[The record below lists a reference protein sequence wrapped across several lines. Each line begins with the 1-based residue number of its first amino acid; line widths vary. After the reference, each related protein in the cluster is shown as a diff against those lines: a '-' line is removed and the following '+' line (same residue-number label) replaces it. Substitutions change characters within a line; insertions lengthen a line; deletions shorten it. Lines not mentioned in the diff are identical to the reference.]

1 MLGETALAVV
11 MESINNKVT
20 TNESGSQV
28 DRILESAHK
37 RFFTAGGDQGFFVD
51 KRDFAYLEEVLLKG
65 KDMRNH
71 VLLADTEL
79 VRLKEDL
86 SALHAANDLSEK
98 KLKDMQEHLDSSYGK
113 LQRAESERA
122 KALEDAKSAREE
134 KKRFKDELVKSKA
147 EWEAHVKR
155 LEFQTIS
162 SDLSDPVDLKT
173 VKDELVIARRHV
185 KDAQA
190 ELERLNS
197 NVSKANE
204 SATHLTR
211 EKEFLQKAYDDSV
224 KQYNAINSAW
234 ESAQALA
241 PEPEVV
247 DTLARIKLDESVKK
261 LIGAKSFDWLSK
273 LQQVPTANVRDTT
286 FHLLGAARDSS
297 NKQVSKLTAL
307 LQKVFE
313 WVKEHSNKMRD
324 KLKPWLDTIASDI
337 ASGKVRTMAFYR
349 SELEKLVADFKVV
362 QHKAATK
369 LNQKVEEVSF
379 MTNASS
385 WVKVLFYYRPK
396 RYFSKGVGFV
406 KSVTGKF
413 MKSLKSVLSGIASYF
428 NSSKKVGGTIQPVTG
443 GRPTVSFDEASEY
456 DVNEMKHVEPI
467 PESEPQFP
475 PPPPPPPAPK
485 PSQSFVRAMS
495 EKAFGKQK
503 MK

>member
-1 MLGETALAVV
+1 

-20 TNESGSQV
+20 SNDSSSRVE
-28 DRILESAHK
+28 RIMESAHK
-37 RFFTAGGDQGFFVD
+37 RFFTAGGAQGFFVD
-51 KRDFAYLEEVLLKG
+51 KGDFAYLEEVLSKG

-71 VLLADTEL
+71 VTLADSEL
-79 VRLKEDL
+79 ARLRESL
-86 SALHAANDLSEK
+86 TSLHAANDLSEK

-122 KALEDAKSAREE
+122 KALADANAARDE
-134 KKRFKDELVKSKA
+134 KKRLKDELVKSKA
-147 EWEAHVKR
+147 EWEDHVKR
-155 LEFQTIS
+155 LEFQTVA

-173 VKDELVIARRHV
+173 VKDELTIARRHV
-185 KDAQA
+185 KEAQS
-190 ELERLNS
+190 ELERLNT
-197 NVSKANE
+197 NVSKSNQ
-204 SATHLTR
+204 SVTILTR

-224 KQYNAINSAW
+224 KQYNTINAAW
-234 ESAQALA
+234 ESAQALS

-247 DTLARIKLDESVKK
+247 DTLARIKLDEGVKK
-261 LIGAKSFDWLSK
+261 LIGAKSFDWLTK

-286 FHLLGAARDSS
+286 FHLLGAARESS

-324 KLKPWLDTIASDI
+324 KLKPWLDTIAKDI
-337 ASGKVRTMAFYR
+337 ASGKVKTMAFYR

-362 QHKAATK
+362 QEKAATK

-406 KSVTGKF
+406 KSTFGKC

-428 NSSKKVGGTIQPVTG
+428 NSSKKNRGSAAQPPRQG
-443 GRPTVSFDEASEY
+443 PSVSFDDASEY
-456 DVNEMKHVEPI
+456 DADSMIHVEPI
-467 PESEPQFP
+467 PEVEPHTP
-475 PPPPPPPAPK
+475 TPPPPPPAPK
-485 PSQSFVRAMS
+485 PSGSFVRAMS